1 MQFLAGLRPN
11 KSTISRRDTSSTAE
25 ASHEGSG
32 SRIPCI
38 KGAATKA
45 AQPKFPGNSRN
56 AKLFAAELVL
66 GEPQN
71 LSRSHWQHFRSRICL
86 AGTTR
91 LSRPQENL
99 AQSHSQQ
106 NSSQNHSQQNLSQ
119 NHSQQNQSRCLAGT
133 TRKLT
138 QGTWRDKHQPT
149 RSRESV
155 ESFATRGQRNK
166 VSQRSLQSAPIFRL
180 LLKVAVKGTHQCD
193 FTNFWGAF
201 ELQHNG
207 TESCEAD
214 PVSSK
219 EVAVLGRAWNVAQ

>member
-1 MQFLAGLRPN
+1 LQFLAGLRPN

-32 SRIPCI
+32 SRIPCV

-91 LSRPQENL
+91 SRTSL
-99 AQSHSQQ
+99 AAELVSELGSEPLVSEPLAAELVSEPLATEPLPRRQPQQ
-106 NSSQNHSQQNLSQ
+106 NSLCQGCLIHSRSLLQRQTELVLGTTRSRTCLGATGSTVSQQNLSLVDEC
-119 NHSQQNQSRCLAGT
+119 SQ
-133 TRKLT
+133 
-138 QGTWRDKHQPT
+138 
-149 RSRESV
+149 
-155 ESFATRGQRNK
+155 
-166 VSQRSLQSAPIFRL
+166 
-180 LLKVAVKGTHQCD
+180 
-193 FTNFWGAF
+193 
-201 ELQHNG
+201 
-207 TESCEAD
+207 
-214 PVSSK
+214 
-219 EVAVLGRAWNVAQ
+219 